1 MGFYFNALLPFVV
14 FLGEILAGPSQHCT
28 CPCQQR
34 VELPKDLL
42 DCVNIKSVK
51 TRGWMNTDQNH
62 MFADDLKRYVYFT
75 GFEKQ
80 RNQNQ
85 NANWRLYTKP
95 SYNKSYAI
103 RSRWMLEFLFA
114 SKDDTRNTFSRYV
127 LSWKKD
133 YLEIPEEG
141 YWQFIPAGKNQYR
154 IRNTWSG
161 EYLYVDQDNHYQVKG
176 TKRPYTYRHM
186 NYSPKPQGVDA
197 DLFEVLKCVNK

>member
-1 MGFYFNALLPFVV
+1 MGHFYAVLLPSIVLLF
-14 FLGEILAGPSQHCT
+14 GGTLAGPSQHCT
-28 CPCQQR
+28 CPCEQR

-42 DCVNIKSVK
+42 ECVNIKSVK

-62 MFADDLKRYVYFT
+62 MFTDDVKRYVYFT

-85 NANWRLYTKP
+85 NADWRLYTKP
-95 SYNKSYAI
+95 SYKKSYAI

-114 SKDDTRNTFSRYV
+114 ATDTRNTFSRYV

-133 YLEIPEEG
+133 YLEIPESG
-141 YWQFIPAGKNQYR
+141 YWQFIPAGNNQYR

-161 EYLYVDQDNHYQVKG
+161 EFLYVDNDGHYQVKG

-186 NYSPKPQGVDA
+186 NHSPTNQGANA
-197 DLFEVLKCVNK
+197 DLFEVLKCVKK